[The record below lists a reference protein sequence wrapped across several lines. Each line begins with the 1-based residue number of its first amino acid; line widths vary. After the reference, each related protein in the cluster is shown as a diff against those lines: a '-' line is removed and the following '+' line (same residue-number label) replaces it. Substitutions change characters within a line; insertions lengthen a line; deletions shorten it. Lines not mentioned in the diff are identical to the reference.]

1 MLASPASPE
10 RDWKSNRLAMSI
22 MQTNWAGNYR
32 YSSSERIESRSIE
45 EIQDLIRRNKK
56 LKALGS
62 RHSFNGAAD
71 TSGPQI
77 SLPALNAI
85 EVNPASA
92 TVTVGPAVRYGD
104 LAPVLARSGFALH
117 NLASLPHISVVG
129 AVATGTHG
137 SGTLNGNLATA
148 VAAMEFVGGTGEIVR
163 LSRRDNPGL
172 FEGAVVHLGA
182 LGVVTSVT
190 LDLEPA
196 YDLAQH
202 VYFDLPFDQLEK
214 NLEDIFSAGYSVSL
228 FTEWQNS
235 RATQVWIKRRLDRT
249 YAPLPQGA
257 FFGAEPATVPVHPLR
272 FHPVEACTEQGGKP
286 GAWFERLPHFRMEF
300 TPSSGEELQSEYFVP
315 LHLGYEAIRAVE
327 RLRDQI
333 TPHLFVTEL
342 RTIEAD
348 DLWMSMAH
356 ERRSLAIHFT
366 WKPEWPAV
374 RSLLPQI
381 ESILQPFTPRP
392 HWGKLFT
399 TAPEHLHA
407 AYPRLREFRAL
418 MKQYDPESKFKNDF
432 LEQYL

>member
-1 MLASPASPE
+1 
-10 RDWKSNRLAMSI
+10 
-22 MQTNWAGNYR
+22 MQTNWAGNYK
-32 YSSSERIESRSIE
+32 YSSPRRIEPRSME
-45 EIQDLIRRNKK
+45 EIQDLIRRNTK
-56 LKALGS
+56 LKAVGS

-77 SLPALNAI
+77 SLPALNTI
-85 EVNPASA
+85 EIDAASA
-92 TVTVGPAVRYGD
+92 TVRIGAAVRYGD
-104 LAPVLARSGFALH
+104 LAPVLARSGYALH

-129 AVATGTHG
+129 AVATATHG

-148 VAAMEFVGGTGEIVR
+148 VVAMEFVAGTGEVVH

-182 LGVVTSVT
+182 LGIVTSVT
-190 LDLEPA
+190 LALEPA
-196 YDLAQH
+196 YDVAQR
-202 VYFDLPFDQLEK
+202 VYFDLPFAQLET

-235 RATQVWIKRRLDRT
+235 RATQVWIKRRVDPT
-249 YAPLPQGA
+249 CSPLPQDT
-257 FFGAEPATVPVHPLR
+257 FFGAKPAAVPVHPLR
-272 FHPVEACTEQGGKP
+272 FHPVEACTEQGDKP
-286 GAWFERLPHFRMEF
+286 GVWFERLPHFRIEF

-315 LHLGYEAIRAVE
+315 LDRGYEAIRAIE
-327 RLRDQI
+327 SLRDQI

-348 DLWMSMAH
+348 DLWMSMAYQQ
-356 ERRSLAIHFT
+356 RSLAIHFT

-374 RSLLPQI
+374 RALLPQI
-381 ESILQPFTPRP
+381 ESRLQPFTPRP

-407 AYPRLREFRAL
+407 AYPRLGEFRAL
-418 MKQYDPESKFKNDF
+418 MKQYDPESKFRNDF
-432 LEQYL
+432 LEQLL